1 MDNADKSILFPHP
14 HRISRHLRGFCR
26 LHELQK
32 VAQILMQD
40 DGEAD
45 KSASHSVRFM
55 DLFLSDMNTTTKTSQ
70 KFMII

>member
-1 MDNADKSILFPHP
+1 
-14 HRISRHLRGFCR
+14 
-26 LHELQK
+26 
-32 VAQILMQD
+32 MQD